1 MSSLDNLPADA
12 FLRDGQLNLAIRSYR
27 KAISANPHSAWSH
40 HGLGEASARKGW
52 FLLAR
57 SLFRRA
63 LELDPEEVKRWQAAN
78 LPDFDTRSS
87 IPEPVF
93 VLGCPHSGTTII
105 TRLLGEHPNIM
116 KAELRETQLFS
127 RDPATIQST
136 LRQWDR
142 NCIEAGKR
150 RWIEKSVIHTFM
162 VPKLLAARPGARL
175 IIMVR
180 DGRDV
185 VASMKTRKYA
195 FAGFD
200 ELVNSWTKAND
211 VLREVSRRSQAM
223 LIRYEDLVREPESTL
238 RKLCDHLGEPFSEK
252 MLEHHCNRIEWNGVE
267 PEKAAGELGD
277 VTSHRHLRAWQINQ
291 PLFDGRGRWQHEL
304 SDEEKARLKDLA
316 LNQLVEFGYVS
327 DDNW

>member
-1 MSSLDNLPADA
+1 MFSLDNLPADA

-27 KAISANPHSAWSH
+27 KAISADPNSAWCH

-63 LELDPEEVKRWQAAN
+63 LELDPEEVSRWQAAN
-78 LPDFDTRSS
+78 LPNFNTDTVV
-87 IPEPVF
+87 PEPVF

-127 RDPATIQST
+127 QDPATIQVT
-136 LRQWDR
+136 LEQWDR
-142 NCIEAGKR
+142 NCIDAGVG
-150 RWIEKSVIHTFM
+150 RWVEKSVIHTFM
-162 VPKLLAARPGARL
+162 VPKLLAARPNAKFV
-175 IIMVR
+175 IMVR

-195 FAGFD
+195 YAGFD
-200 ELVNSWTKAND
+200 GLIHLWTKAND
-211 VLREVSRRSQAM
+211 VLREVSQRTGAI
-223 LIRYEDLVREPESTL
+223 LTRYEDLVREPESTL
-238 RKLCDHLGEPFSEK
+238 RMLCDHLGEPFAAN
-252 MLEHHCNRIEWNGVE
+252 MLEHHSHRIEWNGVE
-267 PEKAAGELGD
+267 PEKVAEELGD

-291 PLFDGRGRWQHEL
+291 PLFDGSGRWQGDL
-304 SDEEKARLKDLA
+304 SNEEKARIKELA
-316 LNQLVEFGYVS
+316 QNQLVEFGYVT
-327 DDNW
+327 DENW